1 MNKIFTDLTSFFS
14 LSVIC
19 LGSNLKFKLTEF
31 GTLEIVSTVETEN
44 GECELSTPTQHRKT
58 SENEADKK
66 SQKSPNRG
74 NCQITGVV
82 RERNSKLGSWAACDF
97 N

>member
-1 MNKIFTDLTSFFS
+1 MNKTFTDLTSSFS
-14 LSVIC
+14 LSVIYV
-19 LGSNLKFKLTEF
+19 GSNLKFKLTEF

-44 GECELSTPTQHRKT
+44 GECELSTPTQHRKA

-66 SQKSPNRG
+66 SSPNRG

-82 RERNSKLGSWAACDF
+82 RERNSKLGSLAACDF